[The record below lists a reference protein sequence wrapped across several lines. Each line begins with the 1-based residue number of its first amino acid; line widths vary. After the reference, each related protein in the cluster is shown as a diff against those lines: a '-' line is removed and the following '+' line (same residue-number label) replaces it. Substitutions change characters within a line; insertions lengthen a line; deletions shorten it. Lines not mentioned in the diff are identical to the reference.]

1 VACRCPL
8 LPTVNTMAP
17 QRSAADVAD
26 IDLLDRFDVDE
37 ELDID
42 AIVDFL
48 GLGVSLAG
56 VSLAGTG
63 RRRR

>member
-1 VACRCPL
+1 
-8 LPTVNTMAP
+8 MAP

-26 IDLLDRFDVDE
+26 IDLLDRFDVDD

-42 AIVDFL
+42 EIVDFL
-48 GLGVSLAG
+48 ELEVLRRGLGLARTG
-56 VSLAGTG
+56 LAGTG

>member
-1 VACRCPL
+1 
-8 LPTVNTMAP
+8 MAP

-42 AIVDFL
+42 EIVDL
-48 GLGVSLAG
+48 LGIGRAGLGRAG
-56 VSLAGTG
+56 FRDTAGS
-63 RRRR
+63 RRR

>member
-1 VACRCPL
+1 
-8 LPTVNTMAP
+8 MGP

-42 AIVDFL
+42 DIVDFL
-48 GLGVSLAG
+48 GLELLGLG
-56 VSLAGTG
+56 LAGTG

>member
-1 VACRCPL
+1 
-8 LPTVNTMAP
+8 MAP

-42 AIVDFL
+42 EIVDFL
-48 GLGVSLAG
+48 DLELLGRG
-56 VSLAGTG
+56 IGLAGTG